1 MCDIVTVQPV
11 GIVDHIIVV
20 DDEETMR
27 DMVSGDELGGSHPIS
42 SEEMEVLLSQCV
54 GKIESKPGGSASNV
68 IRNMA
73 RLGRTQCRIVGGRG
87 DDAWGRLFQ
96 KSMEDAGIDVGYLF
110 VKEGNTGCCCVVTC
124 GNTRTMR
131 PMFESAARIGVDDL
145 DPSYFEGA
153 KVLFVSAYCL
163 YYTGFVER
171 LVDMGKE
178 QGCIIA
184 LDLAS
189 FEIVR
194 KFSKEIVGILD
205 KVDVC
210 FCNEDEAREV
220 SQLSSVSEGID
231 YVAQSAHYMLDCGV
245 CLAVVVTLGEYGCRV
260 FTSDGD
266 EMCVPAYQVDHVVDT
281 TGAGDAFS
289 AGFLWGFLQRLQ
301 LVTCLE
307 IGNLTGAA
315 VVQSVGSEISDEKL
329 LWLRK
334 QM

>member
-27 DMVSGDELGGSHPIS
+27 AMVSGDEIGGSHPIS
-42 SEEMEVLLSQCV
+42 SDEMELLLSQCV
-54 GKIESKPGGSASNV
+54 GRIQSKPGGSASNV

-73 RLGRTQCRIVGGRG
+73 RLGRTHCRIVGGRG

-131 PMFESAARIGVDDL
+131 PMFESAAKIGADDL
-145 DPSYFEGA
+145 DPMYFEGA
-153 KVLFVSAYCL
+153 KVLFVSSYCL
-163 YYTGFVER
+163 YYQGFVDR

-178 QGCIIA
+178 QGCLIA

-194 KFSKEIVGILD
+194 RFSKEIVRILD

-210 FCNEDEAREV
+210 FCNEDEALEV
-220 SQLSSVSEGID
+220 SQLSSVSCGTD
-231 YVAQSAHYMLDCGV
+231 YVRQSARFMLDRAV
-245 CLAVVVTLGEYGCRV
+245 HLAVVVTLGEHGCRL
-260 FTSDGD
+260 FTPGGD
-266 EMCVPAYQVDHVVDT
+266 ETCVPAHTLDHVVDT

-289 AGFLWGFLQRLQ
+289 AGFLWGVLQGFQ
-301 LVTCLE
+301 LIKCLE
-307 IGNLTGAA
+307 VGNLTGAA

-329 LWLRK
+329 QWLRK
-334 QM
+334 RM